1 MVTCMKVISGAGSGR
16 PSPESLFL
24 RHPPPEEGVGATVN
38 ANCPTQASY
47 EATFAHNFWKQMLSR
62 VPAIPARTELTGKTV
77 LVTGANVGLG
87 FEAVR
92 NFLRLW
98 PSLVIMG
105 VRSVDK
111 GEAAAAAL
119 RREFLDARIEVWE
132 LDMESFRSVQAFA
145 ARAERELDRLH
156 VAVFN
161 AGLGKLKFE
170 RVDEGGCHEVTIQLR
185 PTTSLSEPGRLSIV
199 NSGASL
205 GLSLEDPGDGRLFDS
220 FDRPEKFDGFGQ
232 YGLSKLL
239 VMIFV
244 AKLAQKIDPK
254 EVIVNCTDPG
264 ATKGTSFFRNVN
276 WIMSIVLRAFLGL
289 IGRLTVDAS
298 RIYLH
303 STLALGEESHGSWT
317 DWIIRAWPK
326 TMYTDEGH
334 QMGERLWDETL
345 EELKFAGVKE
355 KL

>member
-1 MVTCMKVISGAGSGR
+1 MSTQLKQ
-16 PSPESLFL
+16 
-24 RHPPPEEGVGATVN
+24 
-38 ANCPTQASY
+38 QASY
-47 EATFAHNFWKQMLSR
+47 EATFFHNFWKQTLSR
-62 VPAIPARTELTGKTV
+62 VPVIPPRTELAGKTV

-92 NFLRLW
+92 NFLRLR

-119 RREFLDARIEVWE
+119 LREFPDARIEVWE

-156 VAVFN
+156 VAVLN

-170 RVDEGGCHEVTIQLR
+170 RVDEGGCREVTIQVNYLATALLSFLLLPKLR
-185 PTTSLSEPGRLSIV
+185 PTTSSPESGRLSIV

-205 GLSLEDPGDGRLFDS
+205 GLSLEDPGDGRLLDS
-220 FDRPEKFDGFGQ
+220 FDRPDKFDGLGQ

-239 VMIFV
+239 VMMFV
-244 AKLAQKIDPK
+244 AKLARTINAE

-264 ATKGTSFFRNVN
+264 ATKGTAFFRDVN
-276 WIMSIVLRAFLGL
+276 SRIMNIALGAFMGL
-289 IGRLTVDAS
+289 IGRRTEDAS

-303 STLALGEESHGSWT
+303 SSLVLGKESHGSWT

-326 TMYTDEGH
+326 TMYTDKGR

-355 KL
+355 KLQKDL

>member
-1 MVTCMKVISGAGSGR
+1 MSAQLKQR
-16 PSPESLFL
+16 
-24 RHPPPEEGVGATVN
+24 
-38 ANCPTQASY
+38 ASY
-47 EATFAHNFWKQMLSR
+47 EATFAHNFWKQTLSR
-62 VPAIPARTELTGKTV
+62 VPPIPAHTDLAGKTV

-92 NFLRLW
+92 NFLQWR
-98 PSLVIMG
+98 PALVIMG

-111 GEAAAAAL
+111 GEKAAAAL
-119 RREFLDARIEVWE
+119 RREFPDARIQVWE

-156 VAVFN
+156 VAVLN
-161 AGLGKLKFE
+161 AGLGKFKFE
-170 RVDEGGCHEVTIQLR
+170 RVEEGGRHEVTIQVNYLATALLSLLLLPKLK
-185 PTTSLSEPGRLSIV
+185 PTASSSEPGRLSIV

-205 GLSLEDPGDGRLFDS
+205 PVSVQDPGDGRLLDS
-220 FDRPEKFDGFGQ
+220 FDRPDKYDGFAQ

-239 VMIFV
+239 VMMFV
-244 AKLAQKIDPK
+244 ARLAETISPK

-264 ATKGTSFFRNVN
+264 ATKGTAFFRDVN
-276 WIMSIVLRAFLGL
+276 SWIMNLGVRAFMGI
-289 IGRLTVDAS
+289 IGRKMGDAS

-303 STLALGEESHGSWT
+303 SSLVLGEESHGSWT
-317 DWIIRAWPK
+317 DWIVRSWPK
-326 TMYTDEGH
+326 TMYTDQGH
-334 QMGERLWDETL
+334 KMSEKLWDETL

>member
-1 MVTCMKVISGAGSGR
+1 MSSK
-16 PSPESLFL
+16 LKQ
-24 RHPPPEEGVGATVN
+24 
-38 ANCPTQASY
+38 QASY
-47 EATFAHNFWKQMLSR
+47 EATFAHNFWKQTLSR
-62 VPAIPARTELTGKTV
+62 VPAIPAGIELAGKTV

-92 NFLRLW
+92 NFLRLR

-105 VRSVDK
+105 VRSVNK

-145 ARAERELDRLH
+145 ARAERELDRVH
-156 VAVFN
+156 VAVLN

-170 RVDEGGCHEVTIQLR
+170 RVDEGGCHEVTIQVNYLTTALLSFLLLPKLR
-185 PTTSLSEPGRLSIV
+185 PTTSSSEPGRLSIV

-205 GLSLEDPGDGRLFDS
+205 GLSLEDPGDGRFLDS
-220 FDRPEKFDGFGQ
+220 FDRAEKFNGFGQ

-239 VMIFV
+239 IMMFV
-244 AKLAQKIDPK
+244 AKLAQTINPK

-264 ATKGTSFFRNVN
+264 ATKGTEFFRSVN
-276 WIMSIVLRAFLGL
+276 SWIMSIALRSFMGI
-289 IGRLTVDAS
+289 IGRRTADAS

-303 STLALGEESHGSWT
+303 SSLVLGEESHGSWT

-326 TMYTDEGH
+326 TMYTDQGH
-334 QMGERLWDETL
+334 HMGERLWDETL
-345 EELKFAGVKE
+345 EELKFARVEE